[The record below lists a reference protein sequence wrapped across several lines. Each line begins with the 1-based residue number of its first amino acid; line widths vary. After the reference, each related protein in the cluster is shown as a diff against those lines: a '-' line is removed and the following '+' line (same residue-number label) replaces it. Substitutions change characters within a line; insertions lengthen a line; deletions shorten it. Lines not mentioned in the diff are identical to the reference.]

1 MLTPVIL
8 LIGIYTGVM
17 TPTEAGAIAGLYA
30 LLVASLGYRVLKWE
44 GLKQVLIDTVK
55 STGSVSIMVGAAS
68 AISFIFAKE
77 QIGTILGNWLLTVT
91 GNKYIF
97 LLLVNLIILVLG
109 MFVDT
114 SVIQLVMIPIL
125 WPVAQALDI
134 NVIHFG
140 LVIVF
145 NMMVGLSTPP
155 FCICLFITSGISGT
169 PLKDIVKEI
178 WWPIVVMLIVLFI
191 ITFIPEVVLFLP
203 KTFGMM

>member
-1 MLTPVIL
+1 M
-8 LIGIYTGVM
+8 
-17 TPTEAGAIAGLYA
+17 
-30 LLVASLGYRVLKWE
+30 
-44 GLKQVLIDTVK
+44 
-55 STGSVSIMVGAAS
+55 
-68 AISFIFAKE
+68 
-77 QIGTILGNWLLTVT
+77 GNWLLTVT

-155 FCICLFITSGISGT
+155 FGMCLFITSGISGT